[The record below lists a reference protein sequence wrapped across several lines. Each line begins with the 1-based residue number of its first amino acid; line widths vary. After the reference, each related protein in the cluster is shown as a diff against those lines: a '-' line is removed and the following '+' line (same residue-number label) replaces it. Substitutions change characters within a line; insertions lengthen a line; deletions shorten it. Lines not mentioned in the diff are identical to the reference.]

1 MDAKGAR
8 ELERRIQEQD
18 DWRRADAVQRGEQP
32 SRDPDAGE
40 LEEIRNGVRRYG
52 CETRHEVVDG
62 QRVVVT
68 HRFCKRLR
76 EGRWETVY
84 ELEQSPPIAELG

>member
-1 MDAKGAR
+1 MDVNGAR

-32 SRDPDAGE
+32 ARDPDAAE
-40 LEEIRNGVRRYG
+40 LEEIRDGVRRYG
-52 CETRHEVVDG
+52 SETQEEIVDG
-62 QRVVVT
+62 RSVTVT
-68 HRFCKRLR
+68 HRLCKRLR

-84 ELEQSPPIAELG
+84 ELEQSPASAELG